1 MSNTIDNLLLSE
13 SSTTPSPIA
22 EQPNKDKP
30 SLFDSLL
37 SNISSSEEIK
47 IENIS
52 TPPSKNEFKDT
63 EVKTNKVEISDLESS
78 IKTAQN
84 IDLESVEVLKTDLE
98 NDKNQKI
105 VTTGSLLDKLVIEAK
120 KSVEKANNIGIK
132 ESIKIDNKIE
142 NIKVN
147 SELVSNT
154 QEINLTD
161 IPTSELLSKSSENVD
176 SKKEVDNILN
186 LDIDDTKNI
195 VPIKNKEIVNNKVE
209 TVSKIT
215 DIKELSTDEELLK
228 VDKNI
233 TTSENIKSEVEDIKI
248 DKYDMKY
255 IVKLSGDNKVS
266 SIVLETY
273 TYYPN
278 ENITAWMGD
287 GKFRYEPYYIYDK
300 GEHAYQEMTE
310 KRKNA

>member
-37 SNISSSEEIK
+37 SNISSSEEVK

-52 TPPSKNEFKDT
+52 TPSPKNEFKDS

-120 KSVEKANNIGIK
+120 KV
-132 ESIKIDNKIE
+132 
-142 NIKVN
+142 
-147 SELVSNT
+147 
-154 QEINLTD
+154 
-161 IPTSELLSKSSENVD
+161 
-176 SKKEVDNILN
+176 
-186 LDIDDTKNI
+186 
-195 VPIKNKEIVNNKVE
+195 
-209 TVSKIT
+209 
-215 DIKELSTDEELLK
+215 
-228 VDKNI
+228 
-233 TTSENIKSEVEDIKI
+233 
-248 DKYDMKY
+248 
-255 IVKLSGDNKVS
+255 
-266 SIVLETY
+266 
-273 TYYPN
+273 
-278 ENITAWMGD
+278 
-287 GKFRYEPYYIYDK
+287 
-300 GEHAYQEMTE
+300 
-310 KRKNA
+310 

>member
-37 SNISSSEEIK
+37 SNISSSEEVK

-186 LDIDDTKNI
+186 LDIDY
-195 VPIKNKEIVNNKVE
+195 
-209 TVSKIT
+209 
-215 DIKELSTDEELLK
+215 
-228 VDKNI
+228 
-233 TTSENIKSEVEDIKI
+233 IKI
-248 DKYDMKY
+248 DGSLIKRISEETYLNLIK
-255 IVKLSGDNKVS
+255 
-266 SIVLETY
+266 SIVLFSKKQ
-273 TYYPN
+273 
-278 ENITAWMGD
+278 NIKVIAEYVSDLKILRYVKNIEIDYSQGYHIGKPMSIQELFGD
-287 GKFRYEPYYIYDK
+287 
-300 GEHAYQEMTE
+300 
-310 KRKNA
+310 KN